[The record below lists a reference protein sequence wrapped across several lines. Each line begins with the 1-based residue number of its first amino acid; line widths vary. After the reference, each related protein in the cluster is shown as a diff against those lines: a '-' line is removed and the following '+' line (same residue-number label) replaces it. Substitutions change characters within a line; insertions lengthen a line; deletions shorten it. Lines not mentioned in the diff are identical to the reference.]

1 MTDVWRR
8 REVAWGQYGE
18 KLAETNSDLTS
29 PREIRE
35 RKCSRKIL
43 VPRGQTLP
51 AAASSRDGPF
61 PYRSTV
67 AKGPFQAHLIG
78 VPSVTKH
85 LFERAVVVSSNLAI
99 LNGGVPDAVVVSSN
113 LAILNGGDPEVLLQ
127 ALVLGPSISLV
138 KIMQSGAP
146 PTGLNAVP
154 VDPEQSLPRSF
165 PGGLA
170 AVGGAAS
177 IFEGLMLATEEE
189 RSLLRKLREY
199 RFI

>member
-1 MTDVWRR
+1 MQHRGGTGEHATKVTWR
-8 REVAWGQYGE
+8 GQYGE

-35 RKCSRKIL
+35 RKYSRKIL
-43 VPRGQTLP
+43 VPRRQTLP

-67 AKGPFQAHLIG
+67 AEGPFQAHLIG

-99 LNGGVPDAVVVSSN
+99 LNGGVP
-113 LAILNGGDPEVLLQ
+113 EVLLQ

-138 KIMQSGAP
+138 KIMQSGAH
-146 PTGLNAVP
+146 PTGVNAVP

-165 PGGLA
+165 PRGLA

-177 IFEGLMLATEEE
+177 IFEGLMLATVQKVMQHP
-189 RSLLRKLREY
+189 SSKD
-199 RFI
+199 